1 MADPALTL
9 STQELEALS
18 REGWFHRDAVLGTA
32 GGTAVHDLIEALA
45 AAGDLRPA
53 GIRRGSG
60 VALDP
65 AIRGDAIAWIG
76 PGLPAAL
83 RPLHAWF
90 LALRNA
96 LNRRAY
102 LGLDGLEIQVARY
115 PGDGARYRRHRD
127 ARPAAPGE
135 RPTRRVTAIY
145 YANPGWRPEHG
156 GQLRLH
162 LAGGPIDL
170 DPILD
175 RAVVFLSEE
184 VFHEVR
190 PAFAPRRAVTAWLRA
205 RDALGP

>member
-1 MADPALTL
+1 MADPERAL
-9 STQELEALS
+9 SAQELDALS

-32 GGTAVHDLIEALA
+32 GGTAVRDLIEALA
-45 AAGDLRPA
+45 AAGGLRRA
-53 GIRRGSG
+53 GIQRKSA
-60 VALDP
+60 VEFEP

-76 PGLPAAL
+76 PALPAAL

-90 LALRNA
+90 LALRDA

-115 PGDGARYRRHRD
+115 PGDGACYRRHRD
-127 ARPAAPGE
+127 GRPAAPGE
-135 RPTRRVTAIY
+135 QPARRITAIY

-162 LAGGPIDL
+162 LAGGPVDL

-184 VFHEVR
+184 VLHEVR
-190 PAFAPRRAVTAWLRA
+190 PAFAPRRAVTAWFRA
-205 RDALGP
+205 RDALGR